1 MMPLQQI
8 MGGIDVSLWIPSGKA
23 SLLNLEITGLTHDSR
38 QVVPGCLFVALP
50 GLHVQGLE
58 FIPQALSNGAAVVAG
73 PSPRPDTL
81 LRPYIEVKDLP
92 AAYSRM
98 AANFYQHPS
107 RRMSVT
113 GITGTNGKTTT
124 AEVLAAILR
133 AHNLPTA
140 IVGTLGLHWEQTRQ
154 SIGFTTPEANQIHK
168 IFRDL
173 LDKEIQGVV
182 MEVSSHALKQRRV
195 DDVDFNVAVFTNFTQ
210 DHLDYHPDMDDYL
223 AAKLRL
229 FHLLPADRP
238 AVVNLDDPHAERF
251 IQAAPGPVITYSLE
265 RDTGLS
271 PTNRRGQTGL
281 WVTDMGLSLEVTVA
295 NLDYQGQAFAIESR
309 LVGLYN
315 LENLLAATATAL
327 TLGIPVGAIQEGISA
342 VTAVPGRLERIS
354 SKALGRVFIDYA
366 HTPDAYAKLLGAIRQ
381 LAPKETEII
390 TLFGCG
396 GDRDRTKR
404 PLMAAEVETYSD
416 RLIITSDNPRTESLE
431 QINADILKG
440 LSRNKHVV
448 IDDRQEALLHAL
460 GTMTDHSILLI
471 LGKGREDYE
480 VIGTEKIYH
489 NDVEIVETY
498 QT

>member
-1 MMPLQQI
+1 
-8 MGGIDVSLWIPSGKA
+8 
-23 SLLNLEITGLTHDSR
+23 
-38 QVVPGCLFVALP
+38 
-50 GLHVQGLE
+50 
-58 FIPQALSNGAAVVAG
+58 
-73 PSPRPDTL
+73 
-81 LRPYIEVKDLP
+81 
-92 AAYSRM
+92 
-98 AANFYQHPS
+98 
-107 RRMSVT
+107 MSVT

-140 IVGTLGLHWEQTRQ
+140 IVGTLGLQWEQTRQ

-238 AVVNLDDPHAERF
+238 AVVNLDDPHAERV
-251 IQAAPGPVITYSLE
+251 IQAAPGPVITYSLG
-265 RDTGLS
+265 RDTD
-271 PTNRRGQTGL
+271 L

-295 NLDYQGQAFAIESR
+295 NLVYQGQAFAIESR
-309 LVGLYN
+309 LVGRYN

-327 TLGIPVGAIQEGISA
+327 ILEIPVGAIQEGISA
-342 VTAVPGRLERIS
+342 VTAVPGRLEHIS
-354 SKALGRVFIDYA
+354 STARGMVFIDYA
-366 HTPDAYAKLLGAIRQ
+366 HTPDAYAKLLGTIRQ

-404 PLMAAEVETYSD
+404 PLMAAEAETYSD
-416 RLIITSDNPRTESLE
+416 RLVITSDNPRTESLE

>member
-1 MMPLQQI
+1 MPLQQI
-8 MGGIDVSLWIPSGKA
+8 MNGIDVKA
-23 SLLNLEITGLTHDSR
+23 PLLDLEITGLTHDSR

-58 FIPQALSNGAAVVAG
+58 FIPQALSNGAAAVAG
-73 PSPRPDTL
+73 PSPQPDTL
-81 LRPYIEVKDLP
+81 RRPYIEVKDLP

-107 RRMSVT
+107 RRMSVI

-140 IVGTLGLHWEQTRQ
+140 IVGTLGLQWEQTRQ
-154 SIGFTTPEANQIHK
+154 STGFTTPEANQIHK

-173 LDKEIQGVV
+173 LDKEVQGVV

-195 DDVDFNVAVFTNFTQ
+195 DDIDFNMAVFTNFTQ

-251 IQAAPGPVITYSLE
+251 IQAVPGPVITYSLG
-265 RDTGLS
+265 RNTDL
-271 PTNRRGQTGL
+271 R
-281 WVTDMGLSLEVTVA
+281 VTDMGLSLEVTVA
-295 NLDYQGQAFAIESR
+295 NLVYQGQAFAIESR
-309 LVGLYN
+309 LVGQYN
-315 LENLLAATATAL
+315 LENLLAATAAAL
-327 TLGIPVGAIQEGISA
+327 ILGIPVAAIQEGISA

-354 SKALGRVFIDYA
+354 SPARGRVFIDYA
-366 HTPDAYAKLLGAIRQ
+366 HTPDAYTKLLGTIRQ
-381 LAPKETEII
+381 LAPKATEII

-404 PLMAAEVETYSD
+404 PLMAAEAETYSD

-431 QINADILKG
+431 QINADILNG
-440 LSRNKHVV
+440 LSWNKHVV
-448 IDDRQEALLHAL
+448 IDDRQEALFHAL
-460 GTMTDHSILLI
+460 RTMTDHSILLI

-480 VIGTEKIYH
+480 IIGTEKVYH

-498 QT
+498 VV

>member
-1 MMPLQQI
+1 MPLQQI
-8 MGGIDVSLWIPSGKA
+8 MNGVDVSVRIPSGKA
-23 SLLNLEITGLTHDSR
+23 SLLDLEITGLTHDSR

-58 FIPQALSNGAAVVAG
+58 FIPQALSNGAAAVAG

-81 LRPYIEVKDLP
+81 LRPYIEVEDLP

-107 RRMSVT
+107 RRMSVI

-140 IVGTLGLHWEQTRQ
+140 IVGTLGLQWEQTRQ
-154 SIGFTTPEANQIHK
+154 STGFTTPEANQIHK

-173 LDKEIQGVV
+173 LDKDIQGVV

-195 DDVDFNVAVFTNFTQ
+195 DDVDFNMAVFTNFTQ

-238 AVVNLDDPHAERF
+238 AVVNLEDPHAERF
-251 IQAAPGPVITYSLE
+251 IQATPGPVITYSLG

-271 PTNRRGQTGL
+271 GGQTGL

-295 NLDYQGQAFAIESR
+295 NLVYQGQAFAIESR
-309 LVGLYN
+309 LVGRYN

-342 VTAVPGRLERIS
+342 VTVVPGRLERIS
-354 SKALGRVFIDYA
+354 STARGRVFIDYA
-366 HTPDAYAKLLGAIRQ
+366 HTPDAYAKLLGTIRQ

-396 GDRDRTKR
+396 GDRDHTKR
-404 PLMAAEVETYSD
+404 PLMAAEAETYSD
-416 RLIITSDNPRTESLE
+416 RLVITSDNPRTESLE
-431 QINADILKG
+431 QINTDILKG
-440 LSRNKHVV
+440 LSRSKHVV
-448 IDDRQEALLHAL
+448 IDDRREALLHAL

-480 VIGTEKIYH
+480 IIGTDKIYH

-498 QT
+498 GE